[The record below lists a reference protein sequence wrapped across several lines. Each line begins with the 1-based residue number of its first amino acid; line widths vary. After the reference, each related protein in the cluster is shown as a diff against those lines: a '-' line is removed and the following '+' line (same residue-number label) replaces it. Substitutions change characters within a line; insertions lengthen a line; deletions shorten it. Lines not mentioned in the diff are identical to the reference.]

1 MLKDKLVIRSAS
13 HSDRPAILELVA
25 QNPFSPSPEPT
36 VPDQHHLSA
45 FDTIAAHA
53 DHEIVV
59 GTIDDQV
66 IATLQL
72 SFIPGLSHQGAW
84 RAQVEAVRV
93 HRNFQKLG
101 IGTAMMQWVIV
112 RARERGCWL
121 VQLTTNWARAG
132 AIRFYER
139 LGFEASHVGMKLHL

>member
-1 MLKDKLVIRSAS
+1 MLKDKLVIRSGR
-13 HSDRPAILELVA
+13 HSDLPAILELLA
-25 QNPFSPSPEPT
+25 QDSFSPSPEPT

-45 FDTIAAHA
+45 FDTIAAHT

-93 HRNFQKLG
+93 HRNFRKLS

-121 VQLTTNWARAG
+121 VQLTTNRARAD

-139 LGFEASHVGMKLHL
+139 LGFQASHVGMRLHL